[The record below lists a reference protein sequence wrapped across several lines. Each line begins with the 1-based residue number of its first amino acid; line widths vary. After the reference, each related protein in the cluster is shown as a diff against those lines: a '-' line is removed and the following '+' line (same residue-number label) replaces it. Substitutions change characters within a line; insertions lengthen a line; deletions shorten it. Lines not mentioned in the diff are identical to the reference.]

1 MVRPCY
7 LKSVMSKFYK
17 GRRLWLVVRFLA
29 WLPLPLVTAFGAL
42 MASLITLVPLRYASA
57 YRVVL
62 INLLATHP
70 EMSLA
75 EARRIGR
82 KSMAELGRT
91 LTEFSHV
98 WHRPVE
104 ETLARVTHI
113 HGEQAFLDATASER
127 PVLLLSLHQGSW
139 EISNLYLGDKTD
151 PEKTLIMYQPHPA
164 TLMDAMVKAARER
177 TGSVLIPTNS
187 QGVKKALA
195 AMKAGGTLG
204 ILSDHKPGNRSN
216 PCVPFFGYDVPT
228 PALIDKLVQRYR
240 PHVFIV
246 SCQRGKGGVKDIH
259 IHFEHSP
266 DIEKASDCTAILT
279 EMNAALQ
286 RCIDRNVAQ
295 YQWTYKR
302 FKWSP
307 RGRRNWYRQSMPLL
321 KQIEQGV
328 DRKTLGLH
336 PDADT

>member
-1 MVRPCY
+1 
-7 LKSVMSKFYK
+7 MSKQYQ
-17 GRRLWLVVRFLA
+17 GRRLWLVVRLLA
-29 WLPLPLVTAFGAL
+29 WLPLPLVTAFGAGI
-42 MASLITLVPLRYASA
+42 AILITLVPLRYASA
-57 YRVVL
+57 FRVVL

-70 EMSLA
+70 DMSLSD
-75 EARRIGR
+75 ARRIGR
-82 KSMAELGRT
+82 QSMAELGRT

-104 ETLARVTHI
+104 ETLSRVTHI
-113 HGEQAFLDATASER
+113 HGEQAFLEATASER

-187 QGVKKALA
+187 QGVKQALA

-204 ILSDHKPGNRSN
+204 ILSDHNPGNRSN

-246 SCQRGKGGVKDIH
+246 SCHRGKDGVKDIH
-259 IHFEHSP
+259 IHFEP
-266 DIEKASDCTAILT
+266 APAIEQASDCTEILT
-279 EMNAALQ
+279 EMNAGLQ
-286 RCIDRNVAQ
+286 RCIDRNLAQ

-302 FKWSP
+302 FKWGP
-307 RGRRNWYRQSMPLL
+307 HGRRRWYRQSRDLL
-321 KQIEQGV
+321 ARIQRGE
-328 DRKTLGLH
+328 DRRALGLH
-336 PDADT
+336 PETDRDQ

>member
-1 MVRPCY
+1 MSKQSQGRRMWLMVR
-7 LKSVMSKFYK
+7 L
-17 GRRLWLVVRFLA
+17 LA

-42 MASLITLVPLRYASA
+42 VATLITFVPLRYASA

-70 EMSLA
+70 DMSFA
-75 EARRIGR
+75 EAKRIGR

-104 ETLARVTHI
+104 QTLARVTHL
-113 HGEQAFLDATASER
+113 HGEEDFLQATASDK

-139 EISNLYLGDKTD
+139 EISNLYLGNKT
-151 PEKTLIMYQPHPA
+151 EAGKTLIMYQPHPA

-187 QGVKKALA
+187 QGVKQALA

-204 ILSDHKPGNRSN
+204 ILSDHNPGNRSN

-246 SCQRGKGGVKDIH
+246 SCHRGEGGVKDIH
-259 IHFEHSP
+259 VHFEP
-266 DIEKASDCTAILT
+266 APAIEQASDCTEILT
-279 EMNAALQ
+279 EMNAGLQ
-286 RCIDRNVAQ
+286 RCIDRNLAQ

-307 RGRRNWYRQSMPLL
+307 QGRRNWYRQSQSLL
-321 KQIEQGV
+321 AEIATGA
-328 DRKTLGLH
+328 DRKKLGLH
-336 PDADT
+336 PDTDKHQTP

>member
-1 MVRPCY
+1 MNKQYP
-7 LKSVMSKFYK
+7 
-17 GRRLWLVVRFLA
+17 GRRLWMVVRLLA
-29 WLPLPLVTAFGAL
+29 WLPLPLVTGFGAAVATL
-42 MASLITLVPLRYASA
+42 VTLVPLRYASA

-70 EMSLA
+70 HMTYA
-75 EARRIGR
+75 QAKKIGR
-82 KSMAELGRT
+82 QSLRELGRT

-104 ETLARVTHI
+104 ETLSRVTHI
-113 HGEQAFLDATASER
+113 YGEQAFLDACASER
-127 PVLLLSLHQGSW
+127 PVLMLSLHQGSW
-139 EISNLYLGDKTD
+139 EISNLYVGDKGSRD
-151 PEKTLIMYQPHPA
+151 KTLIMYQPHPA

-187 QGVKKALA
+187 QGVKQALA

-204 ILSDHKPGNRSN
+204 ILSDHNPGNRSN
-216 PCVPFFGYDVPT
+216 PSVPFFGYDVPT

-246 SCQRGKGGVKDIH
+246 SCIRGEGGVKDIH
-259 IHFEHSP
+259 LHFEEAP
-266 DIEKASDCTAILT
+266 AIEEANDTAEILT
-279 EMNAALQ
+279 AMNSGLQ
-286 RCIDRNVAQ
+286 RCIDRNLSQ

-307 RGRRNWYRQSMPLL
+307 RGRRNWYRQSRQLL
-321 KQIEQGV
+321 KQIHQGEN
-328 DRKTLGLH
+328 RKALGLH
-336 PDADT
+336 PDTDRDQ

>member
-1 MVRPCY
+1 M
-7 LKSVMSKFYK
+7 
-17 GRRLWLVVRFLA
+17 VVRLLA
-29 WLPLPLVTAFGAL
+29 WLPLPLVTGFGAAVATL
-42 MASLITLVPLRYASA
+42 VTLVPLRYASA

-70 EMSLA
+70 QMSYA
-75 EARRIGR
+75 EAKKIGR
-82 KSMAELGRT
+82 QSLRELGRT

-104 ETLARVTHI
+104 ETLSRVTHI
-113 HGEQAFLDATASER
+113 HGEQAFLDACASER
-127 PVLLLSLHQGSW
+127 PVLMLSLHQGSW
-139 EISNLYLGDKTD
+139 EISNLYVGDKGSRD
-151 PEKTLIMYQPHPA
+151 KTLIMYQPHPA

-204 ILSDHKPGNRSN
+204 ILSDHNPGNRSN
-216 PCVPFFGYDVPT
+216 PSVPFFGYDVPT

-246 SCQRGKGGVKDIH
+246 SCIRGEGGVKDIH
-259 IHFEHSP
+259 LHFEEAP
-266 DIEKASDCTAILT
+266 AIEQANDTAEILT
-279 EMNAALQ
+279 AMNSGLQ
-286 RCIDRNVAQ
+286 RCIDRNLSQ

-307 RGRRNWYRQSMPLL
+307 SGRRNWYRQSNRLL
-321 KQIEQGV
+321 SEIRKGT
-328 DRKTLGLH
+328 DRKALDLH
-336 PDADT
+336 PDAKQ

>member
-1 MVRPCY
+1 
-7 LKSVMSKFYK
+7 MSKQYQ
-17 GRRLWLVVRFLA
+17 GRRLWLVVRLLA
-29 WLPLPLVTAFGAL
+29 WLPLPLVTAFGAFV
-42 MASLITLVPLRYASA
+42 ATLITLVPLRYASA

-70 EMSLA
+70 DMSLA
-75 EARRIGR
+75 EAKRIGR
-82 KSMAELGRT
+82 QSMAELGRT

-98 WHRPVE
+98 WCRPVA
-104 ETLARVTHI
+104 ETLGRLTRI
-113 HGEQAFLDATASER
+113 PGEQAFLDACASER

-139 EISNLYLGDKTD
+139 EISNLYVGDKTD

-187 QGVKKALA
+187 QGVKRALA

-204 ILSDHKPGNRSN
+204 ILSDHNPGNRSN

-246 SCQRGKGGVKDIH
+246 SCHRGEGGVKDIH
-259 IHFEHSP
+259 LHFEP
-266 DIEKASDCTAILT
+266 APEIEHASDCTEILT
-279 EMNAALQ
+279 AMNAGLQ
-286 RCIDRNVAQ
+286 RCIDRNLAQ

-307 RGRRNWYRQSMPLL
+307 NGRRNWYRQSKQLL
-321 KQIEQGV
+321 AQIEQGA
-328 DRKTLGLH
+328 DRKELGLH
-336 PDADT
+336 PEADKH

>member
-1 MVRPCY
+1 M
-7 LKSVMSKFYK
+7 
-17 GRRLWLVVRFLA
+17 VVRLLA
-29 WLPLPLVTAFGAL
+29 LLPLPLVTAFGAFV
-42 MASLITLVPLRYASA
+42 ATLITLVPLRYASA

-70 EMSLA
+70 NMSLS

-82 KSMAELGRT
+82 QSMAELGRT

-104 ETLARVTHI
+104 QTLGRITRI

-187 QGVKKALA
+187 QGVKQALA

-204 ILSDHKPGNRSN
+204 ILSDHNPGNRSN

-246 SCQRGKGGVKDIH
+246 SCHRSEGGVKDIH
-259 IHFEHSP
+259 IHFEP
-266 DIEKASDCTAILT
+266 APEIEQGSDCTEILT
-279 EMNAALQ
+279 AMNAGLQ
-286 RCIDRNVAQ
+286 RCIDRNLAQ

-307 RGRRNWYRQSMPLL
+307 EGRRNWYRQSKTLL
-321 KQIEQGV
+321 AQIEQGE
-328 DRKTLGLH
+328 DRKALGLH
-336 PDADT
+336 PEADKHT

>member
-1 MVRPCY
+1 MSKQSQGRRMWLMVR
-7 LKSVMSKFYK
+7 L
-17 GRRLWLVVRFLA
+17 LA

-42 MASLITLVPLRYASA
+42 VATLITFVPLRYASA

-70 EMSLA
+70 DMSFE
-75 EARRIGR
+75 EAKRIGR

-104 ETLARVTHI
+104 ETLARVTHL
-113 HGEQAFLDATASER
+113 HGEADFLKATASDK

-139 EISNLYLGDKTD
+139 EISNLYLGNKT
-151 PEKTLIMYQPHPA
+151 EAGKTLIMYQPHPA

-187 QGVKKALA
+187 QGVKQALA

-204 ILSDHKPGNRSN
+204 ILSDHNPGNRSN
-216 PCVPFFGYDVPT
+216 PCVPFFGYEVPT

-246 SCQRGKGGVKDIH
+246 SCHRGEGGVKDIH
-259 IHFEHSP
+259 VHFEP
-266 DIEKASDCTAILT
+266 APAIEQASDCTEILT
-279 EMNAALQ
+279 EMNAGLQ
-286 RCIDRNVAQ
+286 RCIDRNLPQ

-307 RGRRNWYRQSMPLL
+307 QGRRNWYRQSGHLL
-321 KQIEQGV
+321 NKIARGAN
-328 DRKTLGLH
+328 RKELGLH
-336 PDADT
+336 PDTDKQEL

>member
-1 MVRPCY
+1 
-7 LKSVMSKFYK
+7 MSKQSQ
-17 GRRLWLVVRFLA
+17 GRHLWVVVRLLA

-42 MASLITLVPLRYASA
+42 VATLITLVPLRYASA

-70 EMSLA
+70 DMSLA
-75 EARRIGR
+75 EAKRIGR

-98 WHRPVE
+98 WHRPVAQ
-104 ETLARVTHI
+104 TLSRVTHL
-113 HGEQAFLDATASER
+113 HGESAFLAATASER

-151 PEKTLIMYQPHPA
+151 PGKTLIMYQPHPA

-187 QGVKKALA
+187 QGVKQALA
-195 AMKAGGTLG
+195 AMKNGGTLG
-204 ILSDHKPGNRSN
+204 ILSDHNPGNRSN
-216 PCVPFFGYDVPT
+216 PSVPFFGYDVPT

-246 SCQRGKGGVKDIH
+246 SCNRGEGGVKDIH
-259 IHFEHSP
+259 VHFEP
-266 DIEKASDCTAILT
+266 APAIEQASDTTEILT

-286 RCIDRNVAQ
+286 RCIDRNLPQ

-307 RGRRNWYRQSMPLL
+307 QGRRNWYRQSLRLL
-321 KQIEQGV
+321 KEIADGK
-328 DRKTLGLH
+328 DRKALGLH
-336 PDADT
+336 PEADRDQGRQS

>member
-1 MVRPCY
+1 M
-7 LKSVMSKFYK
+7 STMSKSYK
-17 GRRLWLVVRFLA
+17 GHRLWLVVRFLA

-42 MASLITLVPLRYASA
+42 VASLITLVPLRYASA

-70 EMSLA
+70 DMSLA

-98 WHRPVE
+98 WHRPVAQ
-104 ETLARVTHI
+104 TLGRVTRI
-113 HGEQAFLDATASER
+113 HGEQALEATASER

-187 QGVKKALA
+187 QGVNKALA
-195 AMKAGGTLG
+195 AEAGGTLG
-204 ILSDHKPGNRSN
+204 IRL
-216 PCVPFFGYDVPT
+216 T
-228 PALIDKLVQRYR
+228 IILVTAVIPVFPSLGMMCPR
-240 PHVFIV
+240 P
-246 SCQRGKGGVKDIH
+246 
-259 IHFEHSP
+259 P
-266 DIEKASDCTAILT
+266 
-279 EMNAALQ
+279 
-286 RCIDRNVAQ
+286 
-295 YQWTYKR
+295 
-302 FKWSP
+302 
-307 RGRRNWYRQSMPLL
+307 
-321 KQIEQGV
+321 
-328 DRKTLGLH
+328 
-336 PDADT
+336 